1 MRYDELEIIKSKR
14 KTLSIEI
21 KRDERIIVHVPIKTK
36 DSEIEKF
43 ISSHALWIERH
54 LAKIKEQN
62 AKAESAV
69 KLTDEEIGKLK
80 KDAKEIFRERAEHF
94 APIVG
99 VTYGRICVKVQ
110 KTLWGSCSAKG
121 NLNFNCLLLLVPSEV
136 LDSVVVHELC
146 HRKYMNHSKEFYGAV
161 LAAYPE
167 YYSCNAWLKKN
178 GRAILD
184 RYF

>member
-21 KRDERIIVHVPIKTK
+21 KRDERIIVRVPIKTK

-43 ISSHALWIERH
+43 ISSHDLWIERH

-99 VTYGRICVKVQ
+99 LHTAE
-110 KTLWGSCSAKG
+110 SA
-121 NLNFNCLLLLVPSEV
+121 
-136 LDSVVVHELC
+136 
-146 HRKYMNHSKEFYGAV
+146 
-161 LAAYPE
+161 
-167 YYSCNAWLKKN
+167 
-178 GRAILD
+178 
-184 RYF
+184 